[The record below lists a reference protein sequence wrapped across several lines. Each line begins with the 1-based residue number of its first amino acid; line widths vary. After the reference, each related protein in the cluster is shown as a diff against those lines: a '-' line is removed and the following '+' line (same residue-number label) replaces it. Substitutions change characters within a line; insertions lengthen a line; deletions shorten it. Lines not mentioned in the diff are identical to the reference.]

1 MTGRADEVIAPYLDH
16 YRDKLNLTLAH
27 SNSNH
32 DSSTFLRWGTHEI
45 EITRFR
51 FLDAAG
57 REQTTFQSGDCLTAE
72 FTYQAHQPI
81 PEPEFGLAIF
91 HEDGLHV
98 SGPNSQIGG
107 LTLPEVEGHGVIRC
121 RLGPLPLLPATY
133 QVTAAIYDKLGTHP
147 YDHHDKAYLLRV
159 VAHDAWKRS
168 GVVELPA
175 EWEWQATA
183 EPLPLR

>member
-1 MTGRADEVIAPYLDH
+1 
-16 YRDKLNLTLAH
+16 
-27 SNSNH
+27 
-32 DSSTFLRWGTHEI
+32 
-45 EITRFR
+45 
-51 FLDAAG
+51 
-57 REQTTFQSGDCLTAE
+57 
-72 FTYQAHQPI
+72 
-81 PEPEFGLAIF
+81 
-91 HEDGLHV
+91 
-98 SGPNSQIGG
+98 
-107 LTLPEVEGHGVIRC
+107 
-121 RLGPLPLLPATY
+121 LPLLPATY